1 MAQTTDFARDL
12 ARYIAACQ
20 YDQLPLQAV
29 DIAKKSVLDTL
40 GVSLAASGTIRAIG
54 GIMELVRE
62 HGGEPRCSV
71 LGFGDRVPPLMA
83 AFANGSMAH
92 CLDFDDGAPDGNHA
106 SSSIVAAVFAAAESR
121 GGVTGQELITAV
133 AVGQDVFL
141 RIRRSLN
148 KQRLDWLVTTV
159 IGAFSATA
167 GVASVLGLDAD
178 QTANALG
185 IASLGSCGTL
195 ELRFG
200 TGSDLGEIY
209 AGFVAKT
216 AVLSGMLSKKGITGT
231 KRVFEGQ
238 AGVMNVYFDGDYER
252 GRVFE
257 GLGTEFKGSEM
268 QYKPWPIC
276 GINNTYV
283 HATLELVRKN
293 RIDPKDIVA
302 IRPYV
307 GDFAQRM
314 CTPLD
319 ERRTPRKAMD
329 ARFSMPFC
337 LAAAAAYGEIRIRQF
352 TEEGLS
358 DPMVLALAQKVN
370 PVNDSTLD
378 WRQGD
383 MPNGRVEIDVSSGQT
398 FAGNGDGTPSTRDNP
413 MSWDGVVA
421 KFRDC
426 AAHAHDPKPE
436 SVIAEAVAVAKT
448 LEKQDDATRLIKMLS

>member
-1 MAQTTDFARDL
+1 MSSTQDFVRDL
-12 ARYIAACQ
+12 ADYIATCR
-20 YDQLPLQAV
+20 YDQVPPDAV
-29 DIAKKSVLDTL
+29 DIAKKSVLDTI
-40 GVSLAASGTIRAIG
+40 GVSLAASGTIPATG
-54 GIMELVRE
+54 AIMELVRE

-106 SSSIVAAVFAAAESR
+106 SSSIVPAVFAAAESR
-121 GGVTGQELITAV
+121 GGITGEEMIKAV

-167 GVASVLGLDAD
+167 AVASVLRLDAH

-216 AVLSGMLSKKGITGT
+216 AVLSGLLALKGITGT

-238 AGVMNVYFDGDYER
+238 AGVMNVYFDGDYDR
-252 GRVFE
+252 ARVLD
-257 GLGTEFKGSEM
+257 GIGIEFKGSTM

-293 RIDPKDIVA
+293 RIDPSDIVE

-319 ERRTPRKAMD
+319 ERRAPQRPMD
-329 ARFSMPFC
+329 ARFSIPFC
-337 LAAAAAYGEIRIRQF
+337 LAAAAAFGEIRIRQF
-352 TEEGLS
+352 TEEGLR
-358 DPMVLALAQKVN
+358 DPKVLALAQKVL
-370 PVNDSTLD
+370 PVNDSALD
-378 WRQGD
+378 WQGD
-383 MPNGRVEIDVSSGQT
+383 MPNGRVEIDVRSGET
-398 FAGNGDGTPSTRDNP
+398 FSGNGDGAPSTRGNP
-413 MSWDGVVA
+413 MSWDEIVA

-426 AAHAHDPKPE
+426 ASHAIRPKPE
-436 SVIAEAVAVAKT
+436 AVIAEAIQTAKS
-448 LEKQDDATRLIKMLS
+448 LEKQADATRLIRLLS